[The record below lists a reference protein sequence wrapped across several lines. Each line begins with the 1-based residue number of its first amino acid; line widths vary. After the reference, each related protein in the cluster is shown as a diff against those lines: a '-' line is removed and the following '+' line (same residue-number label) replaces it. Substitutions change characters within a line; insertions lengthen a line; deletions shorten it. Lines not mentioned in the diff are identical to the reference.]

1 MGSSAAPLTARHH
14 PQQQAH
20 SKYMDALNRSSN
32 PGSSAVCQM
41 LAAYQQQQQA
51 AVTQEAKQMEYAAAA
66 AAVAAAAGEPP
77 PPPPEP
83 KALNWAE
90 RNLWFGTDTE
100 MTEFAYQ
107 VRGRLLPFPRSSWD
121 DAAGVCLIGGL
132 IELAGE
138 TDRCRLPMNV

>member
-1 MGSSAAPLTARHH
+1 
-14 PQQQAH
+14 
-20 SKYMDALNRSSN
+20 
-32 PGSSAVCQM
+32 M

-51 AVTQEAKQMEYAAAA
+51 AVAQETKQMEYAAAA

-107 VRGRLLPFPRSSWD
+107 VSGLMRNMRLCFARRTACGCGLGLCL
-121 DAAGVCLIGGL
+121 AAGGMWMVTI
-132 IELAGE
+132 
-138 TDRCRLPMNV
+138 RRWQ